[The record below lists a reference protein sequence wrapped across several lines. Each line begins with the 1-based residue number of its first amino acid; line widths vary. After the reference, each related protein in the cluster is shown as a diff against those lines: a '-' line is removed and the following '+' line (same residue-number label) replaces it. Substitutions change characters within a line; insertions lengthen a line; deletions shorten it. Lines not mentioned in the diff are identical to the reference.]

1 MQRANVY
8 RLEPTETQAIAFGQW
23 VGACRFVYN
32 LALDQRPSLRPFA
45 ASVLVTAFA
54 HGRDDTERET
64 GLLHLPTDC
73 PWTLDQV
80 LDPAFLPDD
89 PGA

>member
-1 MQRANVY
+1 MLLQRANV
-8 RLEPTETQAIAFGQW
+8 
-23 VGACRFVYN
+23 
-32 LALDQRPSLRPFA
+32 